1 MAGGIFTLH
10 NKVRPGAYINTKSAK
25 PIAKDDSRG
34 IVLLMNGIQ
43 YGWGNNGVVELT
55 SDADFQSLLGVKNN
69 NPSLLTVNEALKGAT
84 QVLLVNANDGNHA
97 QYSDDSLPW
106 TITANYAG
114 TKGNDITID
123 LIQDA
128 IDNTKIIVKTLFG
141 FDVVD
146 TQTISMNEP
155 NYIQNNDYVSFEL
168 DNSKADKL
176 KGFVGQNTVKL
187 TGGTTN
193 PVTDLSKQ
201 MNLLSA
207 AMQKNHFTVA
217 TTAGFEE
224 NSNIHSLLVEMVKD
238 LRDKQGLKVT
248 AVVPY
253 NTTKYDYEAVSVVEN
268 GVILQDGTIITP
280 TVAAAYFAG
289 KSSNVPLN
297 ESLTYADYDNAKQSY
312 PALGNEEIIRSL
324 KNGHIVFT
332 DCQQG
337 GVVIEQDIN
346 SLINFTDEKSYQFH
360 KNREL
365 RALDEIAN
373 NTKMVFERD
382 YIGKSTNNASGRNVF
397 KGDRVEYFKQL
408 IGNNIIGDY
417 GDLEIEKGEED
428 DQVVINYS
436 ITPVDSMEKLY
447 NTITVTR

>member
-34 IVLLMNGIQ
+34 TVLLMNGVQ
-43 YGWGNNGVVELT
+43 YGWGNNGIVELT
-55 SDADFQSLLGVKNN
+55 SDSDFKSLLGVKSNDS
-69 NPSLLTVNEALKGAT
+69 SLLTVNEALKGAT

-106 TITANYAG
+106 KINAKYAG
-114 TKGNDITID
+114 IKGNDITID

-128 IDNTKIIVKTLFG
+128 VDNTKIIIKILFD
-141 FDVVD
+141 FEVVD

-155 NYIQNNDYVSFEL
+155 QYIQDNDYVSFTL
-168 DNSKADKL
+168 DNSKTDKL
-176 KGFVGQNTVKL
+176 KDFVGQNTVKL

-193 PVTDLSKQ
+193 PVNDLSKQ
-201 MNLLSA
+201 MNLLSD
-207 AMQKNHFTVA
+207 AMQKHHFTVA
-217 TTAGFEE
+217 TTAGFDE

-268 GVILQDGTIITP
+268 GVILQDDTIITS

-289 KSSNVPLN
+289 KSSSVPLN
-297 ESLTYADYDNAKQSY
+297 QSLTYADYDNAKQSY

-332 DCQQG
+332 DRQQG

-346 SLINFTDEKSYQFH
+346 SLVNFTDEKSYQFH

-382 YIGKSTNNASGRNVF
+382 YIGKSTNNAGGRNVF

-408 IGNNIIGDY
+408 IGNNVIDNY
-417 GDLEIEKGEED
+417 GDLDVSKGEED
-428 DQVVINYS
+428 DQVIINYS